1 MQFKMIVYTIA
12 LMAAIGLSFAQT
24 LNIVA
29 HQDDD
34 LLFMSPDL
42 IREIVWGRAVRT
54 VFLTAGDAG
63 LGPDYW
69 MGRQIGSLAAY
80 SRMASA
86 SNIWDE
92 RDLGINDYDISL
104 FTLRDMPQ
112 ISLVFMHMP
121 DGGLGGIG
129 YDSTGF
135 ESLMRLWEEDI
146 DSIGTVD
153 GSNTRYTR
161 DGLLDVLTQMIE
173 GFEPDRI
180 NTLDYV
186 NSIGDGDHP
195 DHYTSGFF
203 ADHASQAAN
212 GEFDFTGYM
221 GYGINSLP
229 VNLDASDIEDKQNI
243 FYEYGA
249 YDIGTCFDAV
259 SCSGRPESGWLM
271 RQYTV

>member
-1 MQFKMIVYTIA
+1 MLSKIIIYTIS
-12 LMAAIGLSFAQT
+12 LMVTIGLSFAQT

-42 IREIVWGRAVRT
+42 IREIISGRAVRT

-69 MGRQIGSLAAY
+69 LSRQTGALAAY
-80 SRMASA
+80 RRMASA
-86 SNIWDE
+86 FNAWE
-92 RDLGINDYDISL
+92 EGDLGIDGYDISL
-104 FTLRDMPQ
+104 FTLSEMPQ

-121 DGGLGGIG
+121 DGGLDGIG
-129 YDSTGF
+129 YPTTGF
-135 ESLMRLWEEDI
+135 ESLMRLWEGDI
-146 DSIGTVD
+146 ESIGTVD
-153 GSNTRYTR
+153 GSFTRYTR
-161 DGLLDVLTQMIE
+161 DGLLDVLTEIIE
-173 GFEPDRI
+173 DFEPDRI

-195 DHYTSGFF
+195 DHYTTGFF
-203 ADHASQAAN
+203 ADHASQAAS

-221 GYGINSLP
+221 GYGINALP

-249 YDIGTCFDAV
+249 YDIGTCFDAA
-259 SCSGRPESGWLM
+259 SCFGRPESGWLM

>member
-1 MQFKMIVYTIA
+1 MLSKIIINIIS
-12 LMAAIGLSFAQT
+12 LMVTIGLSFAQT
-24 LNIVA
+24 LNIIA

-42 IREIVWGRAVRT
+42 IREIISGRAVRT
-54 VFLTAGDAG
+54 VYLTAGDAG

-69 MGRQIGSLAAY
+69 MSRQTGALAAY
-80 SRMASA
+80 TRMAIA
-86 SNIWDE
+86 TNAWDE
-92 RDLGINDYDISL
+92 GDLGIDDYDISL
-104 FTLRDMPQ
+104 FTLRDAPQ

-121 DGGLGGIG
+121 DGGLDGFG
-129 YDSTGF
+129 YPTTGF
-135 ESLMRLWEEDI
+135 ESLMKLWEGDI
-146 DSIGTVD
+146 ESIGTVD
-153 GSNTRYTR
+153 GSFARYTR
-161 DGLLDVLTQMIE
+161 DGLLDVLTEIIE
-173 GFEPDRI
+173 DFEPDRI

-195 DHYTSGFF
+195 DHYTTGFF
-203 ADHASQAAN
+203 ADHASQAAS

-221 GYGINSLP
+221 GYGINMLP

-249 YDIGTCFDAV
+249 YDMGTCFDEA
-259 SCSGRPESGWLM
+259 SCFGRPESGWLM